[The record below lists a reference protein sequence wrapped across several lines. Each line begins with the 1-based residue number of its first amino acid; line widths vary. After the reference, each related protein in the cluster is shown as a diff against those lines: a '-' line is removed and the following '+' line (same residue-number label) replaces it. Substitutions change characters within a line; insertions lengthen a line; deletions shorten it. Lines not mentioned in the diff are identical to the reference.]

1 MSSDAGAEPGPA
13 LPSEARALAER
24 LAPEIP
30 DVAKGMFAFLVAEIP
45 EIGMDTETRN
55 LTLASCEAN
64 LEVALSMLRYGIP
77 ADRAEAP
84 VAALE
89 HARHMAARG
98 LGIDTNLR
106 FYRLGHAFFWEF
118 WISALSAEVADTAR
132 LAAILREISAF
143 TFAYLDVISTKVSGE
158 LLAERDRQERR
169 RTAER
174 DELIST
180 ILAGGSIDVAAAER
194 TLGFAFTSR
203 HVGFVCWTESESVEL
218 ERAAT
223 RFAAALGS
231 SRPLLI
237 PQGGAQIAG
246 WQHLGPG
253 VTPAT
258 RRTATSAAELPPGV
272 RVAVGS
278 AAVGDDGFRATHH
291 EARRAQ
297 RCAHLAGARAQTVT
311 HFDDVRYVDLLSRD
325 LPAARAF
332 VAVELGDLAAAD
344 DRSAT
349 LRDFLRVFLAMDGNA
364 TATAAALGLHRNT
377 ARQRLTRAEELRGRP
392 VTQHGSEL
400 RAALELA
407 DTLGDAVLG
416 ED

>member
-1 MSSDAGAEPGPA
+1 MMSDTGAAPRPL
-13 LPSEARALAER
+13 LPPEARALAER

-30 DVAKGMFAFLVAEIP
+30 ELAQGMFEYLGTEIP
-45 EIGMDTETRN
+45 EIGMDAETRN

-106 FYRLGHAFFWEF
+106 FYRLGHAYFWEF
-118 WISALSAEVADTAR
+118 WIGALSADVADSAR
-132 LAAILREISAF
+132 LSAVLREISAF

-180 ILAGGSIDVAAAER
+180 ILDGRSIDVAAAER
-194 TLGFAFTSR
+194 TLGFAFASR
-203 HVGFVCWTESESVEL
+203 HVGFVCWTESDSAEL
-218 ERAAT
+218 ERAAMS
-223 RFAAALGS
+223 FAAALGS

-237 PQGGAQIAG
+237 AQGGAQLSG
-246 WQHLGPG
+246 WQHLDAGLA
-253 VTPAT
+253 PAT
-258 RRTATSAAELPPGV
+258 RLAATAPVALPPGV
-272 RVAVGS
+272 SVAVGS
-278 AAVGDDGFRATHH
+278 AAVGDDGFRTTHH

-297 RCAHLAGARAQTVT
+297 RCAQLAGPKARAIT

-332 VAVELGDLAAAD
+332 VADELGGLARAD

-349 LRDFLRVFLAMDGNA
+349 LRDFLRVFLATDGNS
-364 TATAAALGLHRNT
+364 TATAATLGLHRNT

-416 ED
+416 DH